1 MLDWCPAM
9 REVCSYWKNTPMLL
23 QTFEA
28 VELSLQQ
35 DNDTCIDCSKAMV
48 ESVCQLIISSFHSSK
63 NLLLPQNENPSLSD
77 WLSSAVKALKLGDVR
92 DDRFRKLV
100 SSHHK
105 LADALNNLRNDAGPA
120 SHGRDPYLKRLAE
133 HHRRTAV
140 LASDAVIAFLHQAYL
155 DAKLNPEVS
164 REPWERF
171 VNQNE
176 LIDTYV
182 GVRVDED
189 EPHQLIFKLPNG
201 DEISIQAEAS
211 RLLYLLD
218 RSAYVEA
225 FNAAKG
231 MVDMH
236 EVASDETDETRNV
249 GKE

>member
-9 REVCSYWKNTPMLL
+9 REVSRYWQNTPMLL

-48 ESVCQLIISSFHSSK
+48 ECVCRLIIETFHTSEAP
-63 NLLLPQNENPSLSD
+63 LFPQKENPSLSD
-77 WLSSAVKALKLGDVR
+77 WLAAATKALKLGDVR

-100 SSHHK
+100 SSHHN
-105 LADALNNLRNDAGPA
+105 LADALNNLRNQAGPA
-120 SHGRDPYLKRLAE
+120 SHGKDPYLNRLGE

-155 DAKLNPEVS
+155 DSTLNPGVS

-171 VNQNE
+171 EEQNR
-176 LIDTYV
+176 LIDEYV
-182 GVRVDED
+182 GVRTDDE
-189 EPHQLIFKLPNG
+189 EPQQLIFRLPNG
-201 DEISIQAEAS
+201 DELPIQAEAS

-225 FNAAKG
+225 LNAAK
-231 MVDMH
+231 DAAIKSNRQH
-236 EVASDETDETRNV
+236 DSEDEIKT
-249 GKE
+249 